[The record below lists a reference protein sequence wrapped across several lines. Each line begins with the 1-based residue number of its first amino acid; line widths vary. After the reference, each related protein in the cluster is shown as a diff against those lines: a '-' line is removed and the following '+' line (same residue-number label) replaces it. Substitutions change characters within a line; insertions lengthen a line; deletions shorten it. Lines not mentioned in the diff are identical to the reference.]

1 MTEALWRKAF
11 QEEGRA
17 STEPRM
23 LGLEN
28 LPETVW
34 VGQKEHVGEEPK
46 MRSER
51 QGSRITRGLL
61 LKGRREPWRAWSRGP
76 T

>member
-1 MTEALWRKAF
+1 
-11 QEEGRA
+11 
-17 STEPRM
+17 M

-61 LKGRREPWRAWSRGP
+61 LKGRREPWRAWSRGDMI
-76 T
+76 